1 MKEDVSGGERRLRS
15 SPDTKSRGANIMGT
29 VSKVGVALIA
39 GIVLLAVIVLGVRG
53 AADRSAQTAHATKE
67 VLLAESTPTLG
78 DRLVRKA
85 QLAITRAP
93 EKSDGYNA
101 LCMAFMQKA
110 RETGDFSYNSR
121 AESALKRSFEI
132 EADNSEAMKL
142 QAGLLLTYHKF
153 DEALTVARKV
163 QQIRPRDHTIYGMMT
178 DALVELGQYDE
189 AYAAAEKMVL
199 MRPDTT
205 SYSRFSY
212 VASLH
217 GDSEAAI
224 DSMRRAV
231 NAASMQDPESLSWC
245 RVHLGDELMNVGKLS
260 EAEREYDLALRA
272 FPDYHL
278 ALAAK
283 ARARIAAGDPEGAV
297 EFYKKAQER
306 VPQPDTAIALG
317 NLYVKLGR
325 EDEARNEY
333 KLVDFIEQSGDKGA
347 STYSRQLALFW
358 ANQGRNLDEA
368 LAIAERERHSR
379 ADIYTSDVLA
389 WCLHKKGRSIE
400 ARKHIEEAMRL
411 GTRDAQIFY
420 HAGMIYDALGDRGK
434 SMKFLKL
441 ALQINPHF
449 DLLQAGIA
457 SQALER
463 LQISQAA
470 R

>member
-1 MKEDVSGGERRLRS
+1 MSTMNKA
-15 SPDTKSRGANIMGT
+15 GAA
-29 VSKVGVALIA
+29 SIA
-39 GIVLLAVIVLGVRG
+39 GIVLSAIIVLGVRG
-53 AADRSAQTAHATKE
+53 ASDRSVQTAPATRE
-67 VLLAESTPTLG
+67 ELQTESMGTLG

-85 QLAITRAP
+85 QSVIARAP
-93 EKSDGYNA
+93 EKPDSYNA

-121 AESALKRSFEI
+121 AESALNRSFEL
-132 EADNSEAMKL
+132 EADNYDAMKL
-142 QAGLLLTYHKF
+142 RAGLLLTYHKF
-153 DEALTVARKV
+153 DEALIAARKV
-163 QQIRPRDHTIYGMMT
+163 QQIRPGDHTVYGMLT
-178 DALVELGQYDE
+178 DALVELGRYDE
-189 AYAAAEKMVL
+189 AYTAAEKMVL

-217 GDSEAAI
+217 GDSETAI

-245 RVHLGDELMNVGKLS
+245 RVHLGDELMNIGRLF
-260 EAEREYDLALRA
+260 EAEREYDLALRG

-283 ARARIAAGDPEGAV
+283 ARARIAAGDLEGAV

-317 NLYVKLGR
+317 NLYAKLGR
-325 EDEARNEY
+325 DDEAQNEY
-333 KLVDFIEQSGDKGA
+333 KLVDFIEQSGDKGLN
-347 STYSRQLALFW
+347 TYSRQLALFW
-358 ANQGRNLDEA
+358 ADQGRNLDEA
-368 LAIAERERHSR
+368 LAIAERERSVR
-379 ADIYTSDVLA
+379 ADIYSSDVLA
-389 WCLHKKGRSIE
+389 WCLYKKGRSTE
-400 ARKHIEEAMRL
+400 AGKHIEEAMRL
-411 GTRDAQIFY
+411 GTRDAQILY

-434 SMKFLKL
+434 SIKFLKL

-449 DLLQAGIA
+449 DLLQADIA

-463 LQISQAA
+463 LQISQAT